1 MKRVLFVL
9 ATAGLMSAGS
19 IVAAQ
24 SIAPECAVSAAS
36 AGLDQG
42 GYDVVFDAQ
51 QGVCVAM
58 AAGTEATVSS
68 QAAPA
73 GGLLLGGG
81 VGTMAAFAGL
91 AALTFVGVSSTGG
104 T

>member
-9 ATAGLMSAGS
+9 ATAGLTSAGS

-24 SIAPECAVSAAS
+24 SIAPECAVAAAS

-42 GYDVVFDAQ
+42 GYDVAFDAQ

-58 AAGTEATVSS
+58 AAGTDATVSS
-68 QAAPA
+68 QAA
-73 GGLLLGGG
+73 LGGG
-81 VGTMAAFAGL
+81 LMTGGLGAGAAIAGF
-91 AALTFVGVSSTGG
+91 AALTFVAVASTGG